1 MSCPLSV
8 YPTQL
13 HLVQGELVLLNI
25 SCHLLEGS
33 DIECL

>member
-1 MSCPLSV
+1 MSCPLTV

-13 HLVQGELVLLNI
+13 HLLQAELVLLNT

-33 DIECL
+33 DIERL